1 MASMF
6 AVTKVNSAKVILAIL
21 AVSLSAQAEVKVI
34 LVANKITTSNGAEV
48 KESGQTAKPG
58 DTIEYV
64 AEYRNT
70 DKTAVRNVVA
80 TLPVPA
86 GMEYLPGTESP
97 RTALA
102 STDGMHFSAIPL
114 KRTVHNAAGQP
125 TEELV
130 PYSEY
135 RTLRWD
141 LGEISGGGNKTVA
154 ARVRVVTQGP

>member
-1 MASMF
+1 MF
-6 AVTKVNSAKVILAIL
+6 AANKLNFAKLILAML
-21 AVSLSAQAEVKVI
+21 ALSLSANAEVKVT
-34 LVANKITTSNGAEV
+34 LVANKIVKSSETEV
-48 KESGQTAKPG
+48 RQSGQTAKPG

-70 DKTAVRNVVA
+70 DKSPVRNVVA

-86 GMEYLPGTESP
+86 GMEYLPDTESP
-97 RTALA
+97 RPATA

-114 KRTVHNAAGQP
+114 KRTVRNASGQP
-125 TEELV
+125 KEELV

-141 LGEISGGGNKTVA
+141 LGEISGGASKTVI
-154 ARVRVVTQGP
+154 ARVKVKTQQP

>member
-1 MASMF
+1 MT
-6 AVTKVNSAKVILAIL
+6 TKTNVNWATVILATL
-21 AVSLSAQAEVKVI
+21 ALSLSAKAEVKVT
-34 LVANKITTSNGAEV
+34 LVASKIMKSNGAEIQQ
-48 KESGQTAKPG
+48 SGQTAKPG

-70 DKTAVRNVVA
+70 DKSAVRNVVA

-86 GMEYLPGTESP
+86 GTEYVPDTESP
-97 RTALA
+97 RPALA
-102 STDGMHFSAIPL
+102 STDGTHFSAIPL
-114 KRTVHNAAGQP
+114 KRTVRNASGQP

-141 LGEISGGGNKTVA
+141 LGAISGDGSKTIK
-154 ARVRVVTQGP
+154 ARVKVVTQTP

>member
-1 MASMF
+1 MSIKA
-6 AVTKVNSAKVILAIL
+6 KVNSAKVILAML
-21 AVSLSAQAEVKVI
+21 ALGLSAKAEVKVT
-34 LVANKITTSNGAEV
+34 LVANRIMKSNGTEV
-48 KESGQTAKPG
+48 QQSGQTAKPG

-70 DKTAVRNVVA
+70 DKTGVRNVVA

-86 GMEYLPGTESP
+86 GMEYLSDTESP
-97 RTALA
+97 RPALA
-102 STDGMHFSAIPL
+102 STDGTHFSAIPL
-114 KRTVHNAAGQP
+114 KRKVHNAAGQP

-141 LGEISGGGNKTVA
+141 LGEISGGGTKTVK
-154 ARVRVVTQGP
+154 ARVRVITQGP

>member
-1 MASMF
+1 MYTAI
-6 AVTKVNSAKVILAIL
+6 KVNSAKVILAML
-21 AVSLSAQAEVKVI
+21 ALGLSAKAEVKVN
-34 LVANKITTSNGAEV
+34 LVANKIVKSDGTEV
-48 KESGQTAKPG
+48 QQSGQTAKPG

-70 DKTAVRNVVA
+70 DKAAVRNVVA

-86 GMEYLPGTESP
+86 GMEYLPDTESP
-97 RTALA
+97 RPALA
-102 STDGMHFSAIPL
+102 STDGTHFSAIPL
-114 KRTVHNAAGQP
+114 KRTVHTTTGKP

-141 LGEISGGGNKTVA
+141 LGEITGSASKTVK
-154 ARVRVVTQGP
+154 ARVRVKTQGP

>member
-1 MASMF
+1 MTTK
-6 AVTKVNSAKVILAIL
+6 TKVNWATVILATL
-21 AVSLSAQAEVKVI
+21 ALSISAKAEVKVT
-34 LVANKITTSNGAEV
+34 LVASKIMNSNGTEV
-48 KESGQTAKPG
+48 QQSGQTAKPG

-70 DKTAVRNVVA
+70 DKSAVRNVVA
-80 TLPVPA
+80 TLPVPV
-86 GMEYLPGTESP
+86 GTEYVPDTESP

-102 STDGMHFSAIPL
+102 STDGTHFSAIPL
-114 KRTVHNAAGQP
+114 KRTVRNASGQP

-141 LGEISGGGNKTVA
+141 LGAITGDGSKTVK
-154 ARVRVVTQGP
+154 ARVKVITKTP